1 MNAVLDHL
9 LGHGLPMLVLP
20 APGSIAPADVARRHA
35 LDPSELVWTE
45 VVITA
50 QGPVAMSL
58 GAGRSLDLD
67 RARAATGDPSA
78 RLATHDE
85 VRAFSRGS
93 EIGAVPPLSRF
104 LQAPVYVDTRVAM
117 AEHVVFPTGVVSLLV
132 CMLRDDLFTAEP
144 VHVAALS
151 GGAADDPEPAS
162 SDLSVVAP
170 TRRALFDD
178 EPLVPYHLRAG

>member
-20 APGSIAPADVARRHA
+20 APGSIAPVDVARRHG
-35 LDPSELVWTE
+35 LDPNELVWTE
-45 VVITA
+45 VVITRG
-50 QGPVAMSL
+50 GPVAMSL

-67 RARAATGDPSA
+67 RAREATGDPTA

-104 LQAPVYVDTRVAM
+104 LQAPVYVDTAAAI
-117 AEHVVFPTGVVSLLV
+117 AEHVVFPAGVASLLV
-132 CMLRDDLFTAEP
+132 CMLRDDLFSAEP
-144 VHVAALS
+144 VHVAPLS
-151 GGAADDPEPAS
+151 DEPVVTPPAS

-170 TRRALFDD
+170 TRRALFGE

>member
-20 APGSIAPADVARRHA
+20 APGSIAPADVARRHG

-50 QGPVAMSL
+50 EGPVAMSL

-67 RARAATGDPSA
+67 RARAATGDPNA

-104 LQAPVYVDTRVAM
+104 LQAHVYVDTPVAM

-132 CMLRDDLFTAEP
+132 CMLRDDLFAAEP
-144 VHVAALS
+144 VRVAALS
-151 GGAADDPEPAS
+151 GEPAVSPRAAS

-170 TRRALFDD
+170 SRRALFDD